1 MNYVDSV
8 VKTFK
13 GQSRD
18 VVDRVKTS
26 TGLLLAIA
34 HVTATKDLNGKGLNG
49 KVANGA
55 SLDEVKEAYG
65 KLSYDA
71 RLMCRKDITNQ
82 DIVELVMALIICGDV
97 TLVDNDPAKGMRLTV
112 DGMLTAVEMYKELK
126 PMKESAVYEFIKRA
140 ELEIELG
147 NDDIK
152 LQNN

>member
-34 HVTATKDLNGKGLNG
+34 HVTATKDLNSKG
-49 KVANGA
+49 VNGA

-71 RLMCRKDITNQ
+71 RLMCRKDITNE
-82 DIVELVMALIICGDV
+82 DIIEHMMSLIICGDV
-97 TLVDNDPAKGMRLTV
+97 TLVDGDPAKGMRLTV
-112 DGMLTAVEMYKELK
+112 EGMLAAVEMYKELK

>member
-13 GQSRD
+13 GQSRE
-18 VVDRVKTS
+18 VVSKVKTS

-34 HVTATKDLNGKGLNG
+34 HVTATKDLNGRELFK
-49 KVANGA
+49 NGA

-71 RLMCRKDITNQ
+71 RLMGKKDITNET
-82 DIVELVMALIICGDV
+82 IVEHMMALIICGDV
-97 TLVDNDPAKGMRLTV
+97 NLVDNDPAKGMRLTV
-112 DGMLTAVEMYKELK
+112 DGMLTAVEMYRELK

>member
-34 HVTATKDLNGKGLNG
+34 HVTATKDLNSE
-49 KVANGA
+49 VVNGA

-71 RLMCRKDITNQ
+71 RLMCRKDITNE
-82 DIVELVMALIICGDV
+82 DIIELMMALLICGDV

-112 DGMLTAVEMYKELK
+112 EGMLTAVEMYKELK

-147 NDDIK
+147 NDDIN

>member
-34 HVTATKDLNGKGLNG
+34 HVTATKDLDGKELF
-49 KVANGA
+49 KNGA

-97 TLVDNDPAKGMRLTV
+97 TLVDGNPAKGMRLTV

>member
-34 HVTATKDLNGKGLNG
+34 HVTATKDLNGEI
-49 KVANGA
+49 VTGA

-71 RLMCRKDITNQ
+71 RLMCRKDITNE
-82 DIVELVMALIICGDV
+82 DIVEHVTALIVCGDV

-112 DGMLTAVEMYKELK
+112 EGMHTAVEMYRELK
-126 PMKESAVYEFIKRA
+126 PMKVSAVYEFIKRA

-147 NDDIK
+147 NDDIN